1 MEAAKLLP
9 SGQRRCSGQRAART
23 LLPAAQ
29 STDTATQGQV
39 TLITVIKCYDITILN
54 ITISVYISN
63 VFFYSRE
70 KWSSGDFRDCNGE
83 SNGTPLP
90 LSVLTK

>member
-29 STDTATQGQV
+29 STDTVTQGQV
-39 TLITVIKCYDITILN
+39 ILITVIKCYDITILN

-63 VFFYSRE
+63 VFFL
-70 KWSSGDFRDCNGE
+70 F
-83 SNGTPLP
+83 
-90 LSVLTK
+90 